1 MILVTGGTG
10 FLGRYIVNEL
20 LSGGTTPVRIL
31 VRNEAHPVLK
41 QWARAIA
48 EGRLQVAVGDLL
60 DAGCLPPAFAGA
72 THVIHAAAL
81 VSFMQR
87 DHVAMRRI
95 NAEGTRRVVDHAL
108 EAGVKKLVYVSSVA
122 ALGRPA
128 QADGS
133 AMIDETA
140 RWADSPYNSYYG
152 YTKYL
157 GEKHVARGVEEGLPA
172 VQCNPT
178 IILGAGDWRQGT
190 AQFFPQL
197 DRGFPFYPRGMNGF
211 IGAADV
217 ARACRLLLQSDFGQA
232 EKFVLVGEN
241 LFYRQFMGYVC
252 QALGKREPRWPL
264 PHGAATAAAWVLERA
279 AALVGLQTP
288 FNYRTFRTL
297 GHISQ
302 YDSSLFQRTF
312 NFSFTPIR
320 QVVQAA
326 AAQYL
331 EDKQRKL

>member
-1 MILVTGGTG
+1 MILVTGATG
-10 FLGRYIVNEL
+10 FLGRYIVDEL
-20 LSGGTTPVRIL
+20 LAADSRPVRIL
-31 VRNEAHPVLK
+31 VRNPHHPALALW
-41 QWARAIA
+41 QPAITA
-48 EGRLQVAVGDLL
+48 GRLQLATGDLL
-60 DAGCLPPAFAGA
+60 DAGSLPLAFDGI
-72 THVIHAAAL
+72 THVIHAAAV
-81 VSFMQR
+81 VSFMRR
-87 DHVAMRRI
+87 DHERMRLV

-108 EAGVKKLVYVSSVA
+108 EARVQKLVYVSSVA

-128 QADGS
+128 DSDGV
-133 AMIDETA
+133 IDEQA
-140 RWADSPYNSYYG
+140 RWADSPYNSHYG

-178 IILGAGDWRQGT
+178 IILGTGDWRQGT
-190 AQFFPQL
+190 AQFFSLL

-211 IGAADV
+211 VGAADV
-217 ARACRLLLQSDFGQA
+217 ARACRLLLQSEWGNG
-232 EKFVLVGEN
+232 EKFVLAGEN
-241 LFYRQFMGYVC
+241 LFYRQFMGMVC

-264 PHGAATAAAWVLERA
+264 PHNAAIAGAWVLEKLA
-279 AALVGLQTP
+279 GSVGLQTP
-288 FNYRTFRTL
+288 FTYRAFRTL

-320 QVVQAA
+320 QVVATV

-331 EDKQRKL
+331 QDKQHKRI